1 MNIEFG
7 ESIKKIIFINF
18 FFVLFVKF
26 EYWILFQLDYFVT
39 IIHFFTSKQK
49 TPFFCSIIV
58 QKYSIHSK
66 TIINFTKKDKTLKQ
80 SV

>member
-58 QKYSIHSK
+58 QKIVFIQIQLS
-66 TIINFTKKDKTLKQ
+66 TLQRNIKH
-80 SV
+80 

>member
-39 IIHFFTSKQK
+39 IIHFFTWNRKIQ
-49 TPFFCSIIV
+49 FDI
-58 QKYSIHSK
+58 
-66 TIINFTKKDKTLKQ
+66 
-80 SV
+80 